1 MIGSYDGGGPTW
13 IQRVEWY
20 LKRKLTKSE
29 WNELAKRVDA
39 NHPELKEEKKEK
51 IKLNTEEH
59 IYNPTKV
66 PKLVKPDFSWGSRQ
80 LDGALGK
87 MKK

>member
-1 MIGSYDGGGPTW
+1 LEY
-13 IQRVEWY
+13 Y
-20 LKRKLTKSE
+20 KKRNLTKEE
-29 WNELAKRVDA
+29 WHDLSKWLNA
-39 NHPELKEEKKEK
+39 NHPELEDKKERKKLNVEEK
-51 IKLNTEEH
+51 

-66 PKLVKPDFSWGSRQ
+66 PKLVKPDFSWGNRE